1 VDAPSRL
8 RPQVLVVVA
17 QVPDEI
23 GHPITRPRPVVRDGR
38 DPSQC
43 VIGLG
48 HVGVHLA
55 DDRVFGALDHQ
66 GRHGGADAVA
76 AAQRPH
82 RLKRSWRIGQAQF
95 GCLGEQFD
103 HVVESAVV
111 NGGRVE
117 VNQIGQCQTVG
128 GRQGHGNPLLRRMS
142 SRHCLRVWPVCCMHT
157 RTGDSSA
164 MGKGSS
170 VASVVT
176 VGLGTSPWL
185 DDQMVA
191 PVFCSV
197 EQ

>member
-23 GHPITRPRPVVRDGR
+23 GHLITRPRPVVRDGR

-43 VIGLG
+43 VVGLG

-66 GRHGGADAVA
+66 RRHGGADAVA

-82 RLKRSWRIGQAQF
+82 RLKRARWIRQAQL

-111 NGGRVE
+111 DGGRVQ
-117 VNQIGQCQTVG
+117 VNQIGQCQTVR

-157 RTGDSSA
+157 RTGDSSSV
-164 MGKGSS
+164 GNGSS
-170 VASVVT
+170 VGSVVT

-185 DDQMVA
+185 NDQMVA